1 MELTG
6 ITLQILS
13 TLAFLGLGFIFIGMP
28 IWGIVAW
35 RHSRKRRLVERNS

>member
-1 MELTG
+1 MELHG

-13 TLAFLGLGFIFIGMP
+13 TLLFLGLGFIFIGMP

-35 RHSRKRRLVERNS
+35 AQSRKRRLAERP